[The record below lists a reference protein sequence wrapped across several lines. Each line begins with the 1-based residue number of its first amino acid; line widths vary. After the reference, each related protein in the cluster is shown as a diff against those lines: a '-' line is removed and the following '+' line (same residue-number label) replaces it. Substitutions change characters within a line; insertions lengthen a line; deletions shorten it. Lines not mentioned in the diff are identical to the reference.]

1 MLVVDG
7 NFKAVHD
14 RQKRPEDDVH
24 LTEGYS
30 FMTERERFMKHLQV
44 ALETYD
50 RGGVRE
56 FLLFFGLATY
66 RRR

>member
-14 RQKRPEDDVH
+14 RQKRPEDNVH

-30 FMTERERFMKHLQV
+30 FMTERDRFMKHLQV

-50 RGGVRE
+50 RGGVW
-56 FLLFFGLATY
+56 LLLCSKLTAY